1 MCCGSLDGVLSVTAS
16 SVLLGDLQTSMPRM
30 KALVGLLSMQRR
42 SRSMGRCEVL
52 FIIVLL
58 ITWGHN
64 VHAVNIRLAPSVW
77 YFLLLS
83 WRCCLCYCGLS
94 GGHVAAGERS

>member
-1 MCCGSLDGVLSVTAS
+1 MTAS

-64 VHAVNIRLAPSVW
+64 VACSQYPVGPKCLW
-77 YFLLLS
+77 YFPFAKLAVLSVLLWVVRWS
-83 WRCCLCYCGLS
+83 CCCWRKELIL
-94 GGHVAAGERS
+94 